1 MSNVAT
7 VTPYQPSQAG
17 IEAAAAVGAMI
28 GAIAE
33 AFGSTDTERA
43 VVERYRAMARQDR
56 LSTARLDF
64 RLADNG
70 DLLAAARGLGYAC
83 RAGDLAALGAG
94 RPVELVGAGGA
105 SMVLRRSGDTL
116 SVLSAGGQAAIS
128 KVVRRVT
135 LDRAQ
140 RHLETISGGKV
151 SARQLANGEVEL
163 QAREARPQ
171 PDGAATVTT
180 RIDAKG
186 VVHVDIANIRGGR
199 CEQVLSSV
207 AAAVGGEV
215 DTKAL
220 KPDYYAAPV
229 APGEPV
235 HIGSGG

>member
-1 MSNVAT
+1 MSNTAT

-17 IEAAAAVGAMI
+17 VEAAAAVGAMI
-28 GAIAE
+28 GAIAQ
-33 AFGSTDTERA
+33 AFGSTDAERK

-56 LSTARLDF
+56 LSAARLDC

-70 DLLAAARGLGYAC
+70 DLFTAARSLGYAC
-83 RAGDLAALGAG
+83 GAGDLAALGAG

-105 SMVLRRSGDTL
+105 SLVLRRSGNTL

-128 KVVRRVT
+128 KMVRRVT

-140 RHLETISGGKV
+140 RHLEAISGGKV
-151 SARQLANGEVEL
+151 AAQQLANGEVEL
-163 QAREARPQ
+163 KAREARPKS
-171 PDGAATVTT
+171 DGAATVTT
-180 RIDAKG
+180 RIDAEG
-186 VVHVDIANIRGGR
+186 MVHVDIANIRGGR
-199 CEQVLSSV
+199 CEQVLGGF

-215 DTKAL
+215 ITKTL
-220 KPDYYAAPV
+220 KPDYYATPV

>member
-17 IEAAAAVGAMI
+17 TEAAAAVGAMI

-33 AFGSTDTERA
+33 AFGTTETERDIVA
-43 VVERYRAMARQDR
+43 RYRAMARQDR
-56 LSTARLDF
+56 LSTARLDS
-64 RLADNG
+64 RLADHG
-70 DLLAAARGLGYAC
+70 DLFNAARQLGYSC
-83 RAGDLAALGAG
+83 GAGGLAQLGAG

-105 SMVLRRSGDTL
+105 SMVLRQSGESL
-116 SVLSAGGQAAIS
+116 SVLSVGGQATIND
-128 KVVRRVT
+128 VVRRVT
-135 LDRAQ
+135 LDRTQ
-140 RHLETISGGKV
+140 RHLEVLSGGKV
-151 SARQLANGEVEL
+151 SMRRLANGEVEL

-180 RIDAKG
+180 RIDTKG

-199 CEQVLSSV
+199 CEQVLGDV

-215 DTKAL
+215 DTKTL
-220 KPDYYAAPV
+220 KPDYYAVPG

-235 HIGSGG
+235 HIGAGG

>member
-7 VTPYQPSQAG
+7 VTPYQPGQAG

-28 GAIAE
+28 GAIAQ
-33 AFGSTDTERA
+33 AFGSTDAERK
-43 VVERYRAMARQDR
+43 VVERYKAMARQDR
-56 LSTARLDF
+56 LSTARLDC

-70 DLLAAARGLGYAC
+70 DLFTAARSLGYAC
-83 RAGDLAALGAG
+83 GAGDLAALGAG

-128 KVVRRVT
+128 KMVRRVT

-140 RHLETISGGKV
+140 RHLEAISGGKV

-163 QAREARPQ
+163 QAREAHPQ

-180 RIDAKG
+180 RVDARG

-199 CEQVLSSV
+199 CEQVLGSL
-207 AAAVGGEV
+207 AAAVGAEV
-215 DTKAL
+215 DTKTL

-235 HIGSGG
+235 QIRSGG